1 MDREELAPHV
11 EEVARVLGE
20 KADKDE
26 ILKDLETYLNQYRVT
41 LDWAKRNIVKK
52 MGGDPNAL
60 SGGGGRKTVATLTG
74 SEQSVDL
81 LVKVLTV
88 NPKTIEVGGVSKN
101 IIYGLVADETGK
113 VPYTIWETEAVQMPE
128 GATVLIHNAYTKEYK
143 GAPQLNLGNRA
154 AVEMSEEV
162 LDVASMPSGSGGSRE
177 AKMSELAEG
186 MNFVIVS
193 GKVSRLESKEITAS
207 GEKKTIITGMLTD
220 DTGSAEFTVWGDAK
234 LIDGAEVRIVGAYVK
249 SWRGVPKLNLGDR
262 AEVQVLAKGALGD
275 ISSSVPKVRTL
286 EDIEMAG
293 GAMDAMVRGTLVDV
307 REGSGLIMRC
317 PDCRRVLQKGAC
329 RIHGKV
335 KGVDDLRIK
344 AILDDGTSSLNVVFG
359 KELTEKLLGLNM
371 EEAIKLTME
380 ERNTELIKEMA
391 DEKLF
396 ARTLEIRGMVRSD
409 DFGPMMIAKEVEL
422 FTKDVRE
429 EGAKLLTEMEGFN

>member
-1 MDREELAPHV
+1 
-11 EEVARVLGE
+11 
-20 KADKDE
+20 
-26 ILKDLETYLNQYRVT
+26 
-41 LDWAKRNIVKK
+41 
-52 MGGDPNAL
+52 
-60 SGGGGRKTVATLTG
+60 
-74 SEQSVDL
+74 
-81 LVKVLTV
+81 
-88 NPKTIEVGGVSKN
+88 
-101 IIYGLVADETGK
+101 
-113 VPYTIWETEAVQMPE
+113 
-128 GATVLIHNAYTKEYK
+128 
-143 GAPQLNLGNRA
+143 
-154 AVEMSEEV
+154 
-162 LDVASMPSGSGGSRE
+162 
-177 AKMSELAEG
+177 
-186 MNFVIVS
+186 
-193 GKVSRLESKEITAS
+193 
-207 GEKKTIITGMLTD
+207 
-220 DTGSAEFTVWGDAK
+220 
-234 LIDGAEVRIVGAYVK
+234 
-249 SWRGVPKLNLGDR
+249 
-262 AEVQVLAKGALGD
+262 
-275 ISSSVPKVRTL
+275 VPKVRTL

>member
-1 MDREELAPHV
+1 LA
-11 EEVARVLGE
+11 
-20 KADKDE
+20 
-26 ILKDLETYLNQYRVT
+26 
-41 LDWAKRNIVKK
+41 
-52 MGGDPNAL
+52 
-60 SGGGGRKTVATLTG
+60 GGGGRKTVATLTG

-101 IIYGLVADETGK
+101 IVYGLVADETGK
-113 VPYTIWETEAVQMPE
+113 VPYTIWETEAMQMPE

-154 AVEMSEEV
+154 AVELSEEV

-177 AKMSELAEG
+177 AKVSELAEG

-193 GKVSRLESKEITAS
+193 GKISRLESKEITAS
-207 GEKKTIITGMLTD
+207 GEKKNITTGILTD

-293 GAMDAMVRGTLVDV
+293 GAMDALVRGTLVDV

-317 PDCRRVLQKGAC
+317 PDCHRVLQKGAC

-359 KELTEKLLGLNM
+359 KELTEKLLSLNM

-396 ARTLEIRGMVRSD
+396 ARTMEVRGMVRSD
-409 DFGPMMIAKEVEL
+409 DFGPMMIEKEAEL